1 MHSVSGV
8 QIWAVTRFCSFK
20 HMGLSYLEEKDNLWI
35 LLLQKKKVAQV
46 VVKGT

>member
-1 MHSVSGV
+1 MERRYEL
-8 QIWAVTRFCSFK
+8 VTIFCSFK
-20 HMGLSYLEEKDNLWI
+20 HTGLSYLEEKDNLWI